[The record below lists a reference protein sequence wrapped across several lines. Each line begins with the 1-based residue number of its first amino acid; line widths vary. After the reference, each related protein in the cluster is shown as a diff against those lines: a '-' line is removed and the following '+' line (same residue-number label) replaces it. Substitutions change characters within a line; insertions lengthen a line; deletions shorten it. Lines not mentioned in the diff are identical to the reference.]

1 MIGRHR
7 GIVTPLISPVTED
20 EAPDLPSLRRL
31 VEFQISAG
39 VSGLWA
45 MGTTSEFASFDE
57 SERAAVI
64 GATVEAA
71 AGRVPVI
78 ANVSDASTR
87 LTIRHGRRARELG
100 V

>member
-7 GIVTPLISPVTED
+7 GIVTPLITPVTED

-31 VEFQISAG
+31 AEFQISAG

-64 GATVEAA
+64 GATRLSQCLAA
-71 AGRVPVI
+71 SRGF
-78 ANVSDASTR
+78 
-87 LTIRHGRRARELG
+87 IRFTPRTVHDC
-100 V
+100 